1 MRRMDAVPH
10 SGLFYLPGGVIAAV
24 VLGMALAPLRELTNA
39 GNFVFAF
46 VILIIVVGELGGRAA
61 AVATAACSALSLDFF
76 LTKPYLSLKIEEKHD
91 LVAFLGLALCGLVAA
106 ALGSRRSGAA
116 GGGEPDPSGRAR

>member
-1 MRRMDAVPH
+1 MESMPH
-10 SGLFYLPGGVIAAV
+10 SGLFYLPGGVFAAI

-46 VILIIVVGELGGRAA
+46 VIVIIVVGELGGRAA

-76 LTKPYLSLKIEEKHD
+76 LTKPYLSLRIEEKHD
-91 LVAFLGLALCGLVAA
+91 LIAFLGLALCGIVAA
-106 ALGSRRSGAA
+106 AFGSRHARAGAA
-116 GGGEPDPSGRAR
+116 SGDEHRPAR

>member
-1 MRRMDAVPH
+1 MRRLDAVPH
-10 SGLFYLPGGVIAAV
+10 SGLFYLPGGIIGAI

-39 GNFVFAF
+39 GNFIFAF
-46 VILIIVVGELGGRAA
+46 VILIMVVGELGGRAA

-91 LVAFLGLALCGLVAA
+91 LIAFLGLALCGLVAA
-106 ALGSRRSGAA
+106 ALGSRRGAR
-116 GGGEPDPSGRAR
+116 GEGSPPPPR

>member
-1 MRRMDAVPH
+1 MEAVPH
-10 SGLFYLPGGVIAAV
+10 AGLFYLPGGIIGAM

-39 GNFVFAF
+39 GNFIFAF

-76 LTKPYLSLKIEEKHD
+76 LTKPYLSLRIEEKHD
-91 LVAFLGLALCGLVAA
+91 LIAFLGLALCGLVAA
-106 ALGSRRSGAA
+106 ALGSRRSGRVE
-116 GGGEPDPSGRAR
+116 GGPPPR

>member
-1 MRRMDAVPH
+1 MRRMEAVPYA
-10 SGLFYLPGGVIAAV
+10 SLFYLPGGVIAAL
-24 VLGMALAPLRELTNA
+24 VLGMALTPLREMTNA

-76 LTKPYLSLKIEEKHD
+76 LTKPYLSLRIEQKHD
-91 LVAFLGLALCGLVAA
+91 LIAFAGLVLCGLTAA
-106 ALGSRRSGAA
+106 ALGARHHRRSPDDASA
-116 GGGEPDPSGRAR
+116 GR